1 MISLVIFLILGVK
14 YGGKKADISQIQTI
28 TAGLKEG
35 FYIGPALLFPL
46 LVLLILIIRR
56 FPAIP
61 TMMIASALGLICT
74 VIVQGEN
81 VEDGLHYMYSGYAG
95 TTGIEAVDTLL
106 TRGGLTSMTGT
117 VTLMLM
123 SLSLAG
129 VMRST
134 GIMNAVLEKTG
145 RLTENSIGLIVVTWV
160 LTFLL
165 SYFAADPYLA
175 MILPANI
182 LGARYDALGIRR
194 SVMSRTLE
202 DGGTV
207 VCPMVPWGTNGIYC
221 SETLGLLVGSYVPYY
236 FLGMLTPVVMLFCA
250 VTGIGVR
257 RRGNI
262 DGNTRKR

>member
-1 MISLVIFLILGVK
+1 
-14 YGGKKADISQIQTI
+14 
-28 TAGLKEG
+28 
-35 FYIGPALLFPL
+35 
-46 LVLLILIIRR
+46 
-56 FPAIP
+56 
-61 TMMIASALGLICT
+61 
-74 VIVQGEN
+74 
-81 VEDGLHYMYSGYAG
+81 
-95 TTGIEAVDTLL
+95 
-106 TRGGLTSMTGT
+106 MTGT